1 MIYKHSVRIQSNKF
15 FSGYINGF
23 EFQIHSHVKEW
34 FNENISGKS
43 QYSFYGLVNQVEI
56 RFENEEDLVLFKLR
70 WC

>member
-15 FSGYINGF
+15 FSSFKTVFDY
-23 EFQIHSHVKEW
+23 QIHNYVKEW

-43 QYSFYGLVNQVEI
+43 QFSFIGSVNQIEI
-56 RFENEEDLVLFKLR
+56 RFENEEDLMLFILR